1 MSAKINSQR
10 FTFRAGRKDVLDFID
25 ALIRLKGDKSVNDIH
40 IRPDIRCAAFIVE
53 WVQETADEEG
63 YSPRGGWRFV
73 EADQDVMTCLELPDG
88 TYKHV
93 LPENA
98 TAELRAWLDAHPT
111 WRRNEATER
120 WEDAVDAYRWHLEY
134 HMERAWAPIPGLENC
149 TDEKGLVVLAKKD
162 PVEFLGQ
169 IDAEILSR
177 TSVVVVDTSYS
188 WLFRNKSDLC
198 GHDPSQNLDGTH
210 YPEFL
215 GLVSLDLSAVKTRFN
230 GVSFGK
236 SATIYAYSAQG
247 LEKNMILYTDT
258 DCVIGR
264 YEIDDATPDFPYD
277 VRFEPYD
284 VRVDKAPSQVG
295 AQRKGM

>member
-10 FTFRAGRKDVLDFID
+10 FTFHAGREDVLDFID

-40 IRPDIRCAAFIVE
+40 IRPDRGGAACIVE
-53 WVQETADEEG
+53 WVQEDVGEEEDQFQ
-63 YSPRGGWRFV
+63 GGWRFV
-73 EADQDVMTCLELPDG
+73 EEDQDVMTCLRLPDG
-88 TYKHV
+88 TCKHV
-93 LPENA
+93 FPENA
-98 TAELRAWLDAHPT
+98 TAELKEWLGAHPT
-111 WRRNEATER
+111 WRRNETTGH
-120 WEDAVDAYRWHLEY
+120 WEDAVDVYCWRLEY
-134 HMERAWAPIPGLENC
+134 HMERAWEPVPGLENC
-149 TDEKGLVVLAKKD
+149 TDEKGLVILTKKD

-177 TSVVVVDTSYS
+177 TSLVVVDPSYS

-198 GHDPSQNLDGTH
+198 GHDPSQDLDGTH

-215 GLVSLDLSAVKTRFN
+215 GLVSLDLSAVKTRFH
-230 GVSFGK
+230 GVLFSK

-247 LEKNMILYTDT
+247 LGKNMILYTDT

-264 YEIDDATPDFPYD
+264 YEIGDGTPDFPYD

-284 VRVDKAPSQVG
+284 VRVDKASSQVG